1 MSNGEYLILPLT
13 ADGKPH
19 VTGYMCT
26 PRVVPLRYHL
36 LNAVKYL
43 SCGWFS

>member
-1 MSNGEYLILPLT
+1 LILPLT
-13 ADGKPH
+13 ADGKSY

-26 PRVVPLRYHL
+26 PRVVLLHYHRR
-36 LNAVKYL
+36 NTVKYL